1 MGKKLTWDEI
11 IKQYYGEW
19 VELVD
24 YEWDETEPD
33 PKAGVV
39 RIHSKNRKEFEGL
52 VRTAPPED
60 SALVFVGKIVVPEGM
75 TISSNLNQ
83 FMKQQ

>member
-1 MGKKLTWDEI
+1 MSKRLTWEQI
-11 IKQYYGEW
+11 REQYDGEW

-33 PKAGVV
+33 PTAGVV
-39 RIHSKNRKEFEGL
+39 RVHSKKRKEFEDL
-52 VRTAPPED
+52 VRNSPPED
-60 SALVFVGKIVVPEGM
+60 SALVFVGKIIIPEGM

-83 FMKQQ
+83 FMK